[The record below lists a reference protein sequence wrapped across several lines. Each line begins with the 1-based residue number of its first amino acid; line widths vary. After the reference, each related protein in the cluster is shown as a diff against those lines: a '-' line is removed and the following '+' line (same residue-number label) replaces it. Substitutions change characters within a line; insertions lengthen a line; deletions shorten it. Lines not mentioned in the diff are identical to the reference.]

1 MTHTTYSTS
10 KAIKE
15 FLGKEAPIPVY
26 KEFWK
31 KKKDTLPS
39 RILLCSGK
47 CCDYVR
53 KLPYAYQL
61 HDLLSRPF
69 CTAVAWR
76 RSKKNHDWHAD
87 GISEIL
93 WSNFY
98 EGGME
103 AVERKLIQMMGK

>member
-1 MTHTTYSTS
+1 MTHTTYATS

-15 FLGKEAPIPVY
+15 FLGKEAPVPLRPRYFRKNGSYSKYDNNNMDGIPSY
-26 KEFWK
+26 E
-31 KKKDTLPS
+31 
-39 RILLCSGK
+39 
-47 CCDYVR
+47 
-53 KLPYAYQL
+53 L

-76 RSKKNHDWHAD
+76 RSKKNHDWHAN

-93 WSNFY
+93 WGNFY

-103 AVERKLIQMMGK
+103 AVERTLMEIMEGK